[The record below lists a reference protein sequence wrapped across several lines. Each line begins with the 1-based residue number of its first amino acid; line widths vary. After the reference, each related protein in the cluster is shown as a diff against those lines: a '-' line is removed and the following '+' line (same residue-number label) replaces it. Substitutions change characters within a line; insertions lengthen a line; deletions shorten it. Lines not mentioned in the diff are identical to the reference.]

1 MSLHFISCLLL
12 LTDAPPGAAI
22 LLSDFGAFSISH
34 PLALALHMS
43 LTLAKYLGCT
53 SSTSTSPSDADVSRV
68 QDTPAGD
75 IALAAYN
82 LKISWNIV
90 IDGDYILDNVANSI
104 RDGVY
109 ACVPTSGRPPSAIIA
124 AFLPEKPVLHC
135 TTLCVR
141 SDTSSVL
148 YCKRG
153 QSRR

>member
-43 LTLAKYLGCT
+43 LTLAKYLGCM

-68 QDTPAGD
+68 QDTPAGG

-109 ACVPTSGRPPSAIIA
+109 ACVPTLRTTTECDYCCLPPREAC
-124 AFLPEKPVLHC
+124 PPLHHP
-135 TTLCVR
+135 LR
-141 SDTSSVL
+141 SL
-148 YCKRG
+148 RHFQCALL
-153 QSRR
+153 